1 MPKKIP
7 ILKVPMASSRLS
19 ARTDKIFL
27 NTNSELDD
35 VSKELQAF
43 LDYVAG
49 KDSEDSFIKKLQAA
63 VKEAKKNREWRHE
76 FMTLLMR
83 DQENIEKGREEGRK
97 EGITAMIENALEST
111 KNIKQTSLIL
121 KIDEE
126 QVRKIA
132 NDMGIHVND

>member
-27 NTNSELDD
+27 NTDSELDD